1 MKPVKYRH
9 HLSYTMVNLGLDHV
23 HLYVKDLEEALTFY
37 RMIGLEFV
45 EYTSH
50 GGKAA
55 MMRVPGSP
63 IQFEIQETRV
73 IENPGLNHLAF
84 LVDDLDDLCDSYKAN
99 GVKVDGPLDNKATG
113 RRLATI
119 RDPHGFLIQLVQRV

>member
-1 MKPVKYRH
+1 
-9 HLSYTMVNLGLDHV
+9 MVNLGLDHV

-63 IQFEIQETRV
+63 VQFEIQETRV

-119 RDPHGFLIQLVQRV
+119 RDPHGFLIQLVQRARLSPP

>member
-1 MKPVKYRH
+1 
-9 HLSYTMVNLGLDHV
+9 MVNLGLDHI
-23 HLYVKDLEEALTFY
+23 HLYVKDLEEAVRFY
-37 RMIGLEFV
+37 KMVGLEFI

-63 IQFEIQETRV
+63 ISFEIQETRV
-73 IENPGLNHLAF
+73 IENPSLNHFAF
-84 LVDDLDDLCDSYKAN
+84 LVDDLDALCESYKTD
-99 GVKVDGPLDNKATG
+99 GIKLDGPLDNKATG

-119 RDPHGFLIQLVQRV
+119 RDPHGFLIQLVQKN